1 MIFLLQLITQQ
12 IDEVKHR
19 RNKFRNSTRDNGE
32 ASQTQFRAPNEVPL
46 DLILTRLKDEKY
58 INAYTNPEV
67 FPLDTNKGKKQYYS
81 KGIVQSNRMKDV
93 LLDPNVNKQEL
104 AEYRNKMKYKRKEQL
119 IPYEMLKQYEEKLE
133 KAYDKKELNNRM
145 RGISA
150 DNFFKYKDFHGAK
163 PDLITESPTK
173 YKPSLKE
180 VFEQKFAGFESELT
194 RKIKSKKLESP
205 FEWKIETKTPE
216 RPFRDRFK
224 FGTNKISGKIT
235 IPAEEN
241 AFLEMTSFFEKKNKD
256 MGIRTFYPNNTK
268 GSSLF
273 KSLSSPNL
281 QNVPKYAKNHM
292 SMSKSF

>member
-1 MIFLLQLITQQ
+1 M
-12 IDEVKHR
+12 
-19 RNKFRNSTRDNGE
+19 
-32 ASQTQFRAPNEVPL
+32 PL

-58 INAYTNPEV
+58 LNAFTNPEV
-67 FPLDTNKGKKQYYS
+67 FPLDTCKGKKQYYT
-81 KGIVQSNRMKDV
+81 KGIVQSNKMRDV
-93 LLDPNVNKQEL
+93 LLDPNINKQEL
-104 AEYRNKMKYKRKEQL
+104 VEYRNKSLYKRKEQL

-163 PDLITESPTK
+163 PDQITESPTK
-173 YKPSLKE
+173 FKPSLKQ

-224 FGTNKISGKIT
+224 FGTYKISGKIT
-235 IPAEEN
+235 IPTEEN
-241 AFLEMTSFFEKKNKD
+241 AFLAMTTYFDKKNQDTSSK
-256 MGIRTFYPNNTK
+256 TFYPNKTK
-268 GSSLF
+268 ESFLF

-281 QNVPKYAKNHM
+281 QNVPNSSKNHT
-292 SMSKSF
+292 STSKPSKTS